1 MRRVPFLVILK
12 LASITN
18 IKPLID
24 MRVYQTNE
32 IKNIAL
38 LGSAGSGKTTLAE
51 SLLFGS
57 GIIKRRGTVEGK
69 NTVSD
74 YFPVEQ
80 EYGYSVFS
88 TVFHVEWNNKK
99 LNIIDCPG
107 SDDFVGGA
115 ITALN
120 VTDQAVILIN
130 GQYGPEV
137 GTQNNFRYTEKL
149 KKPVIFLINQLDSD
163 KCDFDNVINAMHE
176 IYGSKCVQIQYP
188 TQTGPGFNAIIDV
201 LLMKKY
207 SWPAEGGM
215 PIIEDIPEEEM
226 EKAMA
231 LHKTLVEAAAEND
244 DTLMEKFFE
253 EETLTEDEMRE
264 GIRKGLITRS
274 IFPVFCVCAAK
285 DMGVRRLMEFLGNV
299 VPFVSEMPKLHNTR
313 GEEITHDSEG
323 PESVYF
329 FKTGMEPH
337 IGEVSYFKVM
347 SGKIKAGDDL
357 VNADRGSRERIGQ
370 IYVCA
375 GANRIPVDQL
385 NAGDIGCTVKLKDV
399 KTGNTLNGKDCEWKF
414 DFIKYP
420 NSKYSRA
427 IKAVNA
433 ADTEKLMAAMLKMR
447 QEDPTWVVE
456 QSKELKQT
464 IVHGQGEFHL
474 RTLKWRLENNEKIAV
489 KFDEPK
495 IPYRE
500 TITKSAQADYRHKKQ
515 SGGAG
520 QFGEVHLIVEP
531 YAEGMPDP
539 TTYKL
544 NGQEVKMNIKGR
556 EEINLEWGGKLVFI
570 NSVVGGAIDTRFMPA
585 ILKGI
590 MERMERGPLTGSYAR
605 DVRVIV
611 YDGKM
616 HPVDSNELSFMLAA
630 RNAFAEAFK
639 AAGPK
644 ILEPIYDLE
653 VYVPADYMGDVM
665 SDLQGRRALI
675 MGMDSEAGYQKLQA
689 KIPLKELN
697 NYSISLSSLTG
708 GRASFTTKF
717 ASYELVPNEVQ
728 QALIKKKEAEWLKNR
743 PPVNSG
749 AGGGDNED
757 PFLKGFNS

>member
-1 MRRVPFLVILK
+1 MK
-12 LASITN
+12 
-18 IKPLID
+18 
-24 MRVYQTNE
+24 VYQTNE

-51 SLLFGS
+51 SMLFEA
-57 GIIKRRGTVEGK
+57 GIIKRRGTVEQK

-137 GTQNNFRYTEKL
+137 GTQNAFRYTDKL
-149 KKPVIFLINQLDSD
+149 NKPVIFLINQLDREH
-163 KCDFDNVINAMHE
+163 CDFDSLLANMKE
-176 IYGSKCVQIQYP
+176 IYGDKCVPVQYP
-188 TQTGPGFNAIIDV
+188 IATGPGFNAVIDV

-207 SWPAEGGM
+207 SWNPEGGA
-215 PIIEDIPEEEM
+215 PTIEDIPAEEM
-226 EKAMA
+226 DKAKEMHA
-231 LHKTLVEAAAEND
+231 ALVEAAAAND

-253 EETLTEDEMRE
+253 SESLTEDEMRE
-264 GIRKGLITRS
+264 GIRKGLVTRS
-274 IFPVFCVCAAK
+274 IFPVFCVCAGK

-313 GEEITHDSEG
+313 GEEISPDTAG
-323 PESVYF
+323 PTSIYF

-347 SGKIKAGDDL
+347 SGTLKAGADL
-357 VNADRGSRERIGQ
+357 QNADRGSKERIAH
-370 IYVCA
+370 IYACA
-375 GANRIPVDQL
+375 GANRIAFDEMH
-385 NAGDIGCTVKLKDV
+385 AGDIGCTVKLKDV
-399 KTGNTLNGKDCEWKF
+399 KTGNTLNDKDTDNRF

-420 NSKYSRA
+420 NPKYSRA
-427 IKAVNA
+427 VKAINEA
-433 ADTEKLMAAMLKMR
+433 ETEKMMAALTKMR

-456 QSKELKQT
+456 QSKELRQI
-464 IVHGQGEFHL
+464 IVRGQGEFHL
-474 RTLKWRLENNEKIAV
+474 RTLKWRMENNEKI
-489 KFDEPK
+489 KIEYIEPK

-500 TITKSAQADYRHKKQ
+500 TITKAARADYRHKKQ

-520 QFGEVHLIVEP
+520 QFGEVHMIVEP
-531 YAEGMPDP
+531 YADGMPAP
-539 TTYKL
+539 TVFKFG
-544 NGQEVKMNIKGR
+544 GQEYRINVKNQ
-556 EEINLEWGGKLVFI
+556 EVVDLEWGGKLVFI
-570 NSVVGGAIDTRFMPA
+570 NSVVGGAIDARFMPA
-585 ILKGI
+585 ILKGV

-630 RNAFAEAFK
+630 RNAFSAAFRE
-639 AAGPK
+639 AGPK
-644 ILEPIYDLE
+644 VLEPIYDLE

-675 MGMDSEAGYQKLQA
+675 MGMDSEAGYQKLSA
-689 KIPLKELN
+689 KIPLKELS
-697 NYSISLSSLTG
+697 NYSIALSSITG

-717 ASYELVPNEVQ
+717 ASYELVPNEIQ
-728 QALIKKKEAEWLKNR
+728 QQLIQQHEAETK
-743 PPVNSG
+743 
-749 AGGGDNED
+749 EEE
-757 PFLKGFNS
+757 

>member
-1 MRRVPFLVILK
+1 
-12 LASITN
+12 
-18 IKPLID
+18 
-24 MRVYQTNE
+24 MRVYKTNE

-51 SLLFGS
+51 SMLFGA
-57 GIIKRRGTVEGK
+57 GIIKRRGTVEAK
-69 NTVSD
+69 NTVCD

-80 EYGYSVFS
+80 EYGYSVFP

-107 SDDFVGGA
+107 SDDFIGGA

-149 KKPVIFLINQLDSD
+149 KKPVIFLVNQLDSD
-163 KCDFDNVINAMHE
+163 KCDFDNVMNSMRE
-176 IYGSKCVQIQYP
+176 IYGPKCVQIQYP
-188 TQTGPGFNAIIDV
+188 TATGANFNSIIDV

-207 SWPAEGGM
+207 SWNPEGGM
-215 PIIEDIPEEEM
+215 PIIEDIPAEEM
-226 EKAMA
+226 DKAME
-231 LHKTLVEAAAEND
+231 LHKALVEAAAEND
-244 DTLMEKFFE
+244 ETLMEKFFE
-253 EETLTEDEMRE
+253 TETLTEDEMRE
-264 GIRKGLITRS
+264 GIRKGLIARS
-274 IFPVFCVCAAK
+274 IFPVFCVCAGK

-299 VPFVSEMPKLHNTR
+299 VPFVSEMPKIHNAR
-313 GEEITHDSEG
+313 GEEVTPDSNG

-329 FKTGMEPH
+329 FKTGVEPH

-347 SGKIKAGDDL
+347 SGAIKVGDDL
-357 VNADRGSRERIGQ
+357 TNADRGSKERIGQ
-370 IYVCA
+370 LFACA
-375 GANRIPVDQL
+375 GANRIPVEQV

-399 KTGNTLNGKDCEWKF
+399 KTGNTLNGKGVEQHF

-420 NSKYSRA
+420 NPKYMRA
-427 IKAVNA
+427 IEAVNSQ
-433 ADTEKLMAAMLKMR
+433 DSEKLMAALLKMR
-447 QEDPTWVVE
+447 QEDPTWLVE
-456 QSKELKQT
+456 QSKELRQT
-464 IVHGQGEFHL
+464 IVKGQGEFHL
-474 RTLKWRLENNEKIAV
+474 RTLKWRLENNEKLQTVFKEAR
-489 KFDEPK
+489 

-500 TITKSAQADYRHKKQ
+500 TITKQAKAEYRHKKQ

-539 TTYKL
+539 TMYKF
-544 NGQEVKMNIKGR
+544 NGQEFKLNIKGK
-556 EEINLEWGGKLVFI
+556 EEKTLPWGGKLVFI

-590 MERMERGPLTGSYAR
+590 MDCMERGPLTGSYAR
-605 DVRVIV
+605 DVRVVV

-616 HPVDSNELSFMLAA
+616 HPVDSNELSFTLAA
-630 RNAFAEAFK
+630 RHAFSDAFK
-639 AAGPK
+639 IAGPK

-653 VYVPADYMGDVM
+653 VYVPGDYMGDVM
-665 SDLQGRRALI
+665 SDLQGRRAMI

-689 KIPLKELN
+689 KIPLKELAS
-697 NYSISLSSLTG
+697 YSISLSSLTG

-717 ASYELVPNEVQ
+717 SSYELVPNELQ
-728 QALIKKKEAEWLKNR
+728 QTLIAEHEAEVK
-743 PPVNSG
+743 
-749 AGGGDNED
+749 DED
-757 PFLKGFNS
+757 E

>member
-1 MRRVPFLVILK
+1 
-12 LASITN
+12 
-18 IKPLID
+18 

-38 LGSAGSGKTTLAE
+38 VGSAGSGKTTLAE
-51 SLLFGS
+51 SMLFEA
-57 GIIKRRGTVEGK
+57 GIIKRRGTVEAK

-80 EYGYSVFS
+80 EYGYSVFP
-88 TVFHVEWNNKK
+88 TVFHTEWNNKK

-107 SDDFVGGA
+107 SDDFVGGT

-120 VTDQAVILIN
+120 VTDEAVILIN

-137 GTQNNFRYTEKL
+137 GTQNHFRYTEKL

-163 KCDFDNVINAMHE
+163 KCDFDAIIASMQE
-176 IYGSKCVQIQYP
+176 IYGPKCVQIQYP
-188 TQTGPGFNAIIDV
+188 ISTGPGFNSLIDV

-207 SWPAEGGM
+207 SWKPEGGA
-215 PIIEDIPEEEM
+215 PVIEDIPAEEM
-226 EKAMA
+226 DKAME

-244 DTLMEKFFE
+244 EGLMEKFFE
-253 EETLTEDEMRE
+253 EETLTEDELRE
-264 GIRKGLITRS
+264 GIRKGLVTRS
-274 IFPVFCVCAAK
+274 IFPVCCVCAGK

-313 GEEITHDSEG
+313 GEEVTPDSNG
-323 PESVYF
+323 PESLYF

-347 SGKIKAGDDL
+347 SGSVKPGDDL
-357 VNADRGSRERIGQ
+357 SNADRGSKERIGQ
-370 IYVCA
+370 IYACA

-385 NAGDIGCTVKLKDV
+385 CAGDIGCTVKLKDV
-399 KTGNTLNGKDCEWKF
+399 KTGNTLNGKDTEQHF

-420 NSKYSRA
+420 NSKYSRS
-427 IKAVNA
+427 IKAVNSA
-433 ADTEKLMAAMLKMR
+433 ETEKLMAAMLKMR

-456 QSKELKQT
+456 QSKELRQT

-474 RTLKWRLENNEKIAV
+474 RTLKWRLENNEKIQV
-489 KFDEPK
+489 QFGEPK

-500 TITKSAQADYRHKKQ
+500 TITKMARAEYRHKKQ

-539 TTYKL
+539 TTYKF
-544 NGQEVKMNIKGR
+544 NGQEFKMNIKGR
-556 EEINLEWGGKLVFI
+556 EEVNLEWGGKLVFI
-570 NSVVGGAIDTRFMPA
+570 NSVVGGAIDARFMPA

-590 MERMERGPLTGSYAR
+590 MERMESGPLTGSYAR

-630 RNAFAEAFK
+630 RHAFSEAFK
-639 AAGPK
+639 NAGPK

-653 VYVPADYMGDVM
+653 VYVPSDFMGDVM

-689 KIPLKELN
+689 KIPLKELS
-697 NYSISLSSLTG
+697 NYSIALSSLTG

-717 ASYELVPNEVQ
+717 ASYELVPNDIQ
-728 QALIKKKEAEWLKNR
+728 QQLIDAHASEE
-743 PPVNSG
+743 
-749 AGGGDNED
+749 EE
-757 PFLKGFNS
+757 

>member
-1 MRRVPFLVILK
+1 
-12 LASITN
+12 
-18 IKPLID
+18 
-24 MRVYQTNE
+24 MRVYKTNE

-51 SLLFGS
+51 SMLFGA
-57 GIIKRRGTVEGK
+57 GIIKRRGTVEAK
-69 NTVSD
+69 NTVCD

-80 EYGYSVFS
+80 EYGYSVFP

-149 KKPVIFLINQLDSD
+149 KKPVIFLVNQLDSD
-163 KCDFDNVINAMHE
+163 KCDFDNVMNSMRE
-176 IYGSKCVQIQYP
+176 IYGPKCVQIQYP
-188 TQTGPGFNAIIDV
+188 TATGANFNSIIDV

-207 SWPAEGGM
+207 SWKPEGGM
-215 PIIEDIPEEEM
+215 PIIEDIPAEEM
-226 EKAMA
+226 DKAME
-231 LHKTLVEAAAEND
+231 LHKALVEAAAEND
-244 DTLMEKFFE
+244 ETLMEKLFE
-253 EETLTEDEMRE
+253 TETLTEDEMRE
-264 GIRKGLITRS
+264 GIRKGLIARS
-274 IFPVFCVCAAK
+274 IFPVFCVCAGK

-299 VPFVSEMPKLHNTR
+299 VPFVSEMPKIHNAR
-313 GEEITHDSEG
+313 GEEVTPDSNG

-329 FKTGMEPH
+329 FKTGVEPH

-347 SGKIKAGDDL
+347 SGAIKVGDDL
-357 VNADRGSRERIGQ
+357 TNADRGSKERIGQ
-370 IYVCA
+370 LFACA
-375 GANRIPVDQL
+375 GANRIPVEQV

-399 KTGNTLNGKDCEWKF
+399 KTGNTLNGKGIEQHF

-420 NSKYSRA
+420 NPKYMRA
-427 IKAVNA
+427 IEAVNSQ
-433 ADTEKLMAAMLKMR
+433 DTEKLMAALLKMR
-447 QEDPTWVVE
+447 QEDPTWLVE
-456 QSKELKQT
+456 QSKELRQT
-464 IVHGQGEFHL
+464 IVKGQGEFHL
-474 RTLKWRLENNEKIAV
+474 RTLKWRLENNEKLQTVFKEAR
-489 KFDEPK
+489 

-500 TITKSAQADYRHKKQ
+500 TITKQAKAEYRHKKQ

-539 TTYKL
+539 TMYKF
-544 NGQEVKMNIKGR
+544 NGQEFKMNIKGK
-556 EEINLEWGGKLVFI
+556 EEKTLPWGGKLVFI

-590 MERMERGPLTGSYAR
+590 MDCMERGPLTGSYAR
-605 DVRVIV
+605 DVRVVV

-616 HPVDSNELSFMLAA
+616 HPVDSNELSFTLAA
-630 RNAFAEAFK
+630 RHAFSDAFK
-639 AAGPK
+639 IAGPK

-653 VYVPADYMGDVM
+653 VYVPGDYMGDVM
-665 SDLQGRRALI
+665 SDLQGRRAMI

-689 KIPLKELN
+689 KIPLKELAS
-697 NYSISLSSLTG
+697 YSISLSSLTG

-717 ASYELVPNEVQ
+717 SSYELVPNELQ
-728 QALIKKKEAEWLKNR
+728 QTLIAEHEAEVK
-743 PPVNSG
+743 
-749 AGGGDNED
+749 DED
-757 PFLKGFNS
+757 E

>member
-1 MRRVPFLVILK
+1 MK
-12 LASITN
+12 
-18 IKPLID
+18 
-24 MRVYQTNE
+24 VYQTNE

-51 SLLFGS
+51 SMVYEA
-57 GIIKRRGTVEGK
+57 GIIKRRGTVESK
-69 NTVSD
+69 NTMSD

-137 GTQNNFRYTEKL
+137 GTQNAFRYTDKL
-149 KKPVIFLINQLDSD
+149 HKPVIFLVNQLDREN
-163 KCDFDNVINAMHE
+163 CDFDAMLSSMKE
-176 IYGSKCVQIQYP
+176 IYGDKCVPVQYP
-188 TQTGPGFNAIIDV
+188 IVTGPNFNAVIDV

-207 SWPAEGGM
+207 SWKPEGGA
-215 PIIEDIPEEEM
+215 PIIEEIPAEEM
-226 EKAMA
+226 DKAKE
-231 LHKTLVEAAAEND
+231 LHAALVEAAAAND

-253 EETLTEDEMRE
+253 SESLTEDEMRE
-264 GIRKGLITRS
+264 GIRKGLVTRS
-274 IFPVFCVCAAK
+274 IFPVFCVCAGR

-299 VPFVSEMPKLHNTR
+299 VPFVSEMSKVHNTR
-313 GEEITHDSEG
+313 GEEINPDTNG
-323 PESVYF
+323 PASIYF
-329 FKTGMEPH
+329 FKTGVEPH

-347 SGKIKAGDDL
+347 SGSIKSGDDL
-357 VNADRGSRERIGQ
+357 TNADRGSKERIGTL
-370 IYVCA
+370 YACA
-375 GANRIPVDQL
+375 GSNRIAVDQM

-399 KTGNTLNGKDCEWKF
+399 KTGNTLNGKDCDNKF

-427 IKAVNA
+427 VKAVNESE
-433 ADTEKLMAAMLKMR
+433 TEKMMAALTKMR

-456 QSKELKQT
+456 QSKELRQI

-474 RTLKWRLENNEKIAV
+474 RTLKWRMENNEKIQIEYL
-489 KFDEPK
+489 EPK

-500 TITKSAQADYRHKKQ
+500 TITKMARADYRHKKQ

-539 TTYKL
+539 TSFTI
-544 NGQEVKMNIKGR
+544 NGQEFKMNIKSK
-556 EEINLEWGGKLVFI
+556 EEKDLEWGGKLVFI
-570 NSVVGGAIDTRFMPA
+570 NSVVGGAIDMRFMPA
-585 ILKGI
+585 ILKGV

-630 RNAFAEAFK
+630 RNAFSAAFRE
-639 AAGPK
+639 AGPK
-644 ILEPIYDLE
+644 VLEPIYDLE
-653 VYVPADYMGDVM
+653 VFVPSDYMGDVM
-665 SDLQGRRALI
+665 SDLQGRRAMI
-675 MGMDSEAGYQKLQA
+675 MGMDSEAGYQKLSA
-689 KIPLKELN
+689 KIPLKELS
-697 NYSISLSSLTG
+697 NYSIALSSLTG

-717 ASYELVPNEVQ
+717 ASYELVPNDIQ
-728 QALIKKKEAEWLKNR
+728 QQLIKEHEAEAK
-743 PPVNSG
+743 
-749 AGGGDNED
+749 EEE
-757 PFLKGFNS
+757 